1 MRVENIWI
9 SFARDYSDNMDEAP
23 PLFNGVVTVPWP
35 GEFNENGSI
44 RIVQDLPQPMTIV
57 SIDPVGEMEDD

>member
-1 MRVENIWI
+1 
-9 SFARDYSDNMDEAP
+9 MDEAP
-23 PLFNGVVTVPWP
+23 PLFNGVVTVPWH

>member
-1 MRVENIWI
+1 
-9 SFARDYSDNMDEAP
+9 MDEAP

-57 SIDPVGEMEDD
+57 SIDPVGEVEDD